1 MERSRARDH
10 DGRPFATL
18 DRREQVA
25 RLRGVARAALDR
37 YALTDARVTLLA
49 HEHHTTFRV
58 QAAGDTY
65 VLRVTRPGPHA
76 RDRGVGMAWLQAL
89 RADTDLGVPAPVAA
103 RDGTLAVLAHAGDA
117 GAAGLRAPAPA
128 GGPCGR
134 RALRD
139 EQARAIARLQAGLR
153 EHALAWMPPDG
164 FVRPRADTLTS
175 AETAA
180 SIAPGVVTAPPW
192 ATVEYPGREDAD
204 RSLQL
209 VTELFAVRDAAMV
222 AAALDVVWDAT
233 RALAL
238 GPAAAGL
245 LHAGLEPATVVF
257 EGGAA
262 RATDAVDCGWG
273 FHLYDL
279 AVTLVAFDGR
289 PRAPELRAAFLAE
302 HAARGT
308 LPADADDRL
317 AALGLLWRIHDW
329 YGSSRRASSPRC
341 ASAGATTPAACSTGS
356 PARCKPWVRRP
367 PALVWHRAPT
377 DGGRRPRRL
386 G

>member
-65 VLRVTRPGPHA
+65 VLRVTRPGVHTPA
-76 RDRGVGMAWLQAL
+76 TVASEMAWLQAL

-103 RDGTLAVLAHAGDA
+103 RDGTSRYSPMRRGCRGRGSAS
-117 GAAGLRAPAPA
+117 PAPA
-128 GGPCGR
+128 GGRCGR

-209 VTELFAVRDAAMV
+209 VTEPFAVRDAAMV

-245 LHAGLEPATVVF
+245 LHAGLEPRPSCSRAVPRGRPTRSTA
-257 EGGAA
+257 GGAF
-262 RATDAVDCGWG
+262 TS
-273 FHLYDL
+273 
-279 AVTLVAFDGR
+279 T
-289 PRAPELRAAFLAE
+289 
-302 HAARGT
+302 T
-308 LPADADDRL
+308 
-317 AALGLLWRIHDW
+317 
-329 YGSSRRASSPRC
+329 SR
-341 ASAGATTPAACSTGS
+341 
-356 PARCKPWVRRP
+356 
-367 PALVWHRAPT
+367 
-377 DGGRRPRRL
+377 
-386 G
+386 